1 MSWSLYFD
9 VNIIKYLEYPRY
21 YYDIAAIWPQST
33 FLVSYCQCALPPLL
47 IILPG
52 FPSCCFQK
60 NPDFSCPH
68 VILSP
73 EMISATSTYLS
84 FEIKIFYF
92 KIFRQPSFSSLL
104 AQLNVLSVHS
114 RFPMAALL
122 FLLRLIVTPERLSH
136 SIRAAS
142 LHHSEAACKHDLL
155 VLLWWPPPIL
165 SWFIILYFTN
175 KEHREKSCPFIHW
188 IHRLPLAASHWIFLK
203 YILAQS
209 SL

>member
-1 MSWSLYFD
+1 MYFD
-9 VNIIKYLEYPRY
+9 VNIIKYLENPRY
-21 YYDIAAIWPQST
+21 YYDIAVIWPQST
-33 FLVSYCQCALPPLL
+33 FLVSYCQRALPPLL
-47 IILPG
+47 VILPG

-68 VILSP
+68 VILSAWNDFCYLY
-73 EMISATSTYLS
+73 ISQ
-84 FEIKIFYF
+84 FWIKIFYF
-92 KIFRQPSFSSLL
+92 KIFRQPSLSSLL

-114 RFPMAALL
+114 HFPMAALL
-122 FLLRLIVTPERLSH
+122 FLLRLIVTPEPLSH

-142 LHHSEAACKHDLL
+142 LHHSESACKHDLL
-155 VLLWWPPPIL
+155 VLLWWLPPIL
-165 SWFIILYFTN
+165 SWLIILYFTN

-188 IHRLPLAASHWIFLK
+188 IHRLPLTASHWIFLK